1 MTSLISRVPRR
12 TGGGALFLRP
22 DNVGPIHRPV
32 LPLLDRLEAAAAVAA
47 AAEGC
52 GHGEGGERSSCGGER
67 ASNGRLARRL
77 LAHPL
82 ARRCARV
89 GRHRHQPRAWRGPCG
104 RLLVERRQDEGGDGV
119 RRDGQPLCAQA
130 GLDVEE
136 REGERLVAAV
146 HRDDAHA
153 AAGRRKGERG
163 ELRLPRDVRAGAQLA
178 LDFAAAAGR
187 GERAD
192 GEGER
197 EAARVSELE
206 RECLRGVAASDAR
219 QRLRHGVLA
228 SRIEADRR
236 PAGRHPGEALVGG
249 GRDEEGARGRALAAG
264 GAGGRVAPLPLLVG
278 RVGARVDV
286 DARALSVGGD
296 VEAKVCAG
304 DGEHAARVEGEGLE
318 GGAFAGRED
327 HRLAVFE
334 VVLPRRLLLLDGV
347 VDADPDRPARQV
359 AREVAHVVVRGLHH
373 DRVARLLLL
382 VRVGDEVGVASVAEV
397 VRAAGG
403 VEDQVPVDPA
413 DRPVE
418 QVLQDV
424 HPEVLGPL
432 PPLGGRLRLVDD
444 SGAVARLGG
453 EQELVRRE
461 RVRPVEVVCV
471 EPSVPVHADP
481 VEVVGGRRVR
491 VEAARVGE
499 DVVLVVVE
507 ADDLDARVLLA
518 QHGAEVLLDE
528 GGHVVGRVDTLLP
541 ADVRRL
547 GLVLD
552 RHAPDV
558 DAARRVPREEA
569 REVVRVR
576 PLLRRV
582 EAVWLRRPNHRLHA
596 ADRQLHPRWRRPG
609 RRHQGEAVGRPAL
622 ELRHRRVDHRD
633 DAVVDVVLHRVV
645 KVMQVRVARLLCE

>member
-1 MTSLISRVPRR
+1 M
-12 TGGGALFLRP
+12 
-22 DNVGPIHRPV
+22 
-32 LPLLDRLEAAAAVAA
+32 
-47 AAEGC
+47 
-52 GHGEGGERSSCGGER
+52 
-67 ASNGRLARRL
+67 
-77 LAHPL
+77 
-82 ARRCARV
+82 
-89 GRHRHQPRAWRGPCG
+89 
-104 RLLVERRQDEGGDGV
+104 
-119 RRDGQPLCAQA
+119 
-130 GLDVEE
+130 
-136 REGERLVAAV
+136 
-146 HRDDAHA
+146 
-153 AAGRRKGERG
+153 
-163 ELRLPRDVRAGAQLA
+163 
-178 LDFAAAAGR
+178 
-187 GERAD
+187 
-192 GEGER
+192 
-197 EAARVSELE
+197 
-206 RECLRGVAASDAR
+206 
-219 QRLRHGVLA
+219 
-228 SRIEADRR
+228 
-236 PAGRHPGEALVGG
+236 
-249 GRDEEGARGRALAAG
+249 
-264 GAGGRVAPLPLLVG
+264 
-278 RVGARVDV
+278 
-286 DARALSVGGD
+286 
-296 VEAKVCAG
+296 CAG

-318 GGAFAGRED
+318 GGAFAGPARSWRREGRGRGRRRRRLGARGGARED

-359 AREVAHVVVRGLHH
+359 AREVAHVVVRGLRGRGAGGAGRGVWGGQGERAACGESEGLHH

-528 GGHVVGRVDTLLP
+528 GGHEVGRVDTLLP